1 MVVCAFCADP
11 FNGLVG
17 HGTTCKVSLSALLL
31 VVLESLAV
39 LAPPPTV
46 DGPAMVAVV
55 DHNRLAMK
63 LCYQR
68 VLRHE
73 PELRVKLVTRLRID
87 RAGQVVEV
95 SFDDPHAAREEV
107 GQCLSAAMR
116 QWVFPTANR
125 DYRFEFPVVMMRD

>member
-1 MVVCAFCADP
+1 M
-11 FNGLVG
+11 
-17 HGTTCKVSLSALLL
+17 SLSALLL

-55 DHNRLAMK
+55 ERNRGAMK

-87 RAGQVVEV
+87 RAGQVLEV
-95 SFDDPHAAREEV
+95 SFDDPRAAREEV
-107 GQCLSAAMR
+107 GLCLSAAMR